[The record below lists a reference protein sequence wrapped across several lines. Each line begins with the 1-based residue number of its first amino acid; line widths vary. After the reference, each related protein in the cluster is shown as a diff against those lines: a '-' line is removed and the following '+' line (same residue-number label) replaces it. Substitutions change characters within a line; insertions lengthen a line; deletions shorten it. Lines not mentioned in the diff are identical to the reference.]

1 LKIAICDDDI
11 FCRELLMVLTRQY
24 NAEKGY
30 NLSITAYEHGNNLLE
45 DVRKTGGYDIYILD
59 IMMPDIDGIRLG
71 LSLRELGFDGKILYL
86 TSSEEYALDAFKAR
100 AYNYILKPIEKNTY
114 FQALED
120 AIGTLSSAE
129 EKSLIVKTKEG
140 NVKLD
145 YSNILY
151 ADLDKRAVAYHL
163 IDKQTVIGTT
173 IRTTFAEA
181 VQELSADPRF
191 VMCGASMI
199 VNLSHITIVENN
211 SLLFD
216 TGNRIY
222 IAKRAGKELLS
233 IWQDYLG

>member
-191 VMCGASMI
+191 VMCGASLI

-222 IAKRAGKELLS
+222 IAKRAGKELLA